1 MNKVIKTSIQIL
13 TGISTALT
21 ITAGKVMALTVQEGA
36 EAARGEGMPSQ
47 LVGKEGVF
55 TQITNTV
62 LYAVGII
69 SVIMLIYGGLRY
81 VVSGG
86 DSKKVTDAKN
96 TILYAI
102 IGLIISILAFAIVN
116 FVINAVTGT
125 TDSAANPNSLDSSSE
140 QQPAENSQ

>member
-13 TGISTALT
+13 TGISAALT

-125 TDSAANPNSLDSSSE
+125 TDSAANPNSLDGSSE
-140 QQPAENSQ
+140 QQPAEHSQ

>member
-13 TGISTALT
+13 TGISAALT

-140 QQPAENSQ
+140 QQSAENSQ